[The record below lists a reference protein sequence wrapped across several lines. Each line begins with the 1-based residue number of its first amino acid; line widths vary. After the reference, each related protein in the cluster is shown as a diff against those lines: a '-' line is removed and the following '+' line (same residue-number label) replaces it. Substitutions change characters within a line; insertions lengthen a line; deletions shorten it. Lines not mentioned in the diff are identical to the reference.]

1 MKQAKRNPFL
11 QRQHQQFTLWLDVQ
25 SQAAGLP
32 EQADFYRWAWQTL
45 KSDYRHAQ
53 IGIMLCDEGEARALN
68 RDYRGTDYATNV
80 LSFALNEGEA
90 LHHAVSGSP
99 QAARLVGDM
108 VFCPQVVAQE
118 AAAQGKT
125 LAQHYAHLT
134 VHGVL
139 HLMGYDHIDE
149 AEAEAM
155 EALEIRILNQL
166 GYADPYLEDPS

>member
-53 IGIMLCDEGEARALN
+53 IGIMLCDEGEA
-68 RDYRGTDYATNV
+68 
-80 LSFALNEGEA
+80 
-90 LHHAVSGSP
+90 LHHAVSGS
-99 QAARLVGDM
+99 LTGDI

-125 LAQHYAHLT
+125 LMQHYAHLT

>member
-1 MKQAKRNPFL
+1 MKLALRISFFIRL
-11 QRQHQQFTLWLDVQ
+11 HLRVTLWLDIP

-53 IGIMLCDEGEARALN
+53 IGIMLCDEAKARALN
-68 RDYRGTDYATNV
+68 RDYRGKDYATNV

-90 LHHAVSGSP
+90 LHHAVSGS
-99 QAARLVGDM
+99 LTGDI

-125 LAQHYAHLT
+125 LMQHYAHLT

>member
-1 MKQAKRNPFL
+1 MKQAKRNRFL
-11 QRQHQQFTLWLDVQ
+11 KRQHQCFTLWLDVH
-25 SQAAGLP
+25 STATGLP

-53 IGIMLCDEGEARALN
+53 IGIMLCDEAKARALN
-68 RDYRGTDYATNV
+68 RDYRGKDYATNV

-90 LHHAVSGSP
+90 LHHAVSGS
-99 QAARLVGDM
+99 LTGDI

-125 LAQHYAHLT
+125 LMQHYAHLT